1 VKTKEQLLQ
10 ELRNQLGELN
20 RIWEQQ
26 ELELSDE
33 EYIQKFDSIYESIKK
48 LEYE

>member
-1 VKTKEQLLQ
+1 MKTKEKLLE

>member
-1 VKTKEQLLQ
+1 MKTKEQLLQ

-20 RIWEQQ
+20 RVWEQQ

>member
-1 VKTKEQLLQ
+1 MKRKEKLLQ
-10 ELRNQLGELN
+10 ELRGQLAELN
-20 RIWEQQ
+20 RVWELQ

>member
-1 VKTKEQLLQ
+1 MKTKETLLEDLRGQLA
-10 ELRNQLGELN
+10 ELN
-20 RIWEQQ
+20 RVWELK
-26 ELELSDE
+26 EIELSDE

>member
-1 VKTKEQLLQ
+1 MKTKEQLLQ